1 VCPCGASLADNPALR
16 CADVISCIHRLA
28 ETGALLDISTL
39 SHARAVAEK
48 ARGVDTDNQLIEVI
62 PAARTV
68 YLQAP
73 ATALRSILE
82 RLLAAPLTSPTTR
95 NTRLVT
101 IDVRYG
107 GPDLPDVAE
116 QVGLS
121 VDTFVRRHQEVEY
134 EVAFFGFAPGQAFFA
149 EIPEELRV
157 PRRSVPRTRVPS
169 GALAI
174 ANEFTIIY
182 PESSPGGWNLIGRRV
197 GPPLWV
203 PGAQP
208 PNAVDV
214 GDHVRFVDVT

>member
-1 VCPCGASLADNPALR
+1 M
-16 CADVISCIHRLA
+16 
-28 ETGALLDISTL
+28 
-39 SHARAVAEK
+39 
-48 ARGVDTDNQLIEVI
+48 
-62 PAARTV
+62 
-68 YLQAP
+68 
-73 ATALRSILE
+73 
-82 RLLAAPLTSPTTR
+82 
-95 NTRLVT
+95 
-101 IDVRYG
+101 
-107 GPDLPDVAE
+107 
-116 QVGLS
+116 
-121 VDTFVRRHQEVEY
+121 RRHQEVEY

-149 EIPEELRV
+149 EIPAGLRV

-214 GDHVRFVDVT
+214 GDRVRFVDVT